1 MNRTEPA
8 KKPRSPRRAYNAR
21 PTSLPSFWSKASAQR
36 WYAMAP
42 TSPSQLLG
50 GPGTFRVI

>member
-8 KKPRSPRRAYNAR
+8 KKPRSPRLAYNAR
-21 PTSLPSFWSKASAQR
+21 PTSLPFHGSRATAQR
-36 WYAMAP
+36 WYAQAP
-42 TSPSQLLG
+42 ASLPQLLG